1 MTILILGG
9 TAEARALARNLVELD
24 VAVLSSLAGRVAR
37 PALPAGELRI
47 GGFGGP
53 HGLVRFLEDPRSLD
67 DPIFPE
73 DLRSLEG
80 LPGNHSLP
88 NDPSSLKGHGQ
99 PRDAGRR
106 RADHRAIT
114 AIVDATHPFAA
125 QMSHHAT
132 LAAAETGIPLLRLA
146 RPGWR
151 SHRLADQWCWE
162 PDLAA
167 ARAAA
172 EPALRPFL
180 TTGRQSLPAFEA
192 WSDRRVV
199 VRLVDPPEAPLP
211 ARWQLISSRGPYTH
225 RGERQLM
232 TDHAVDVVITKD
244 SGGDYTVAKL
254 EVATELGIPVVVVS
268 RPAPEPGVQTVTTV
282 DAAVGW
288 VRSRM
293 E

>member
-9 TAEARALARNLVELD
+9 TAEARALARDLVALD
-24 VAVLSSLAGRVAR
+24 FAVLSSLAGRVAQ
-37 PALPAGELRI
+37 PALPAGDLRI

-53 HGLVRFLEDPRSLD
+53 HGLVRFLQDRRRHD
-67 DPIFPE
+67 DPISPE
-73 DLRSLEG
+73 Y
-80 LPGNHSLP
+80 P
-88 NDPSSLKGHGQ
+88 
-99 PRDAGRR
+99 
-106 RADHRAIT
+106 RAIT

-125 QMSHHAT
+125 QMSHHAA

-146 RPGWR
+146 RSGWR
-151 SHRLADQWCWE
+151 SHALADQWCWV
-162 PDLAA
+162 PDLAT

-199 VRLVDPPEAPLP
+199 VRLVDPPGAPLP
-211 ARWQLISSRGPYTH
+211 ARWQLFRSRGPYTH
-225 RGERQLM
+225 QGERQLM
-232 TDHAVDVVITKD
+232 TDHAVDVLITKD

-254 EVATELGIPVVVVS
+254 EVATELAIPVVVVS
-268 RPAPEPGVQTVTTV
+268 RPAPEPGVETVTTV
-282 DAAVGW
+282 EAAVGW
-288 VRSRM
+288 VRSRV